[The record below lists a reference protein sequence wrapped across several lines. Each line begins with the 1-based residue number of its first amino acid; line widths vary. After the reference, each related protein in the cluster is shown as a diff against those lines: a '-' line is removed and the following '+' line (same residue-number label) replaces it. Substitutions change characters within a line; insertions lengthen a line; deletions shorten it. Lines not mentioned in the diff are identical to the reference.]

1 MRTVAIL
8 SFYMQMSS
16 SRWLLFSCLMGLG
29 SCLSC
34 PGWPCNPAEHCT
46 GIDLSNCR
54 YGVVKDTCHCCDVCG
69 LGPGETCGLEGR
81 CGAGMEC
88 VKDAPDYITG
98 ADLDQ
103 YPGECITATSTT
115 GKAGIEKTTEK
126 ATEGA
131 TLGVTEELSEETVT
145 EHSIESNC
153 TYGETTT
160 ETTGTCRE
168 KCSIDFC
175 TGSSKA
181 RICSAA
187 GLEFSRIE
195 GRGQCQHTSCKS
207 CFLLTQPTCD
217 TVCPDPP
224 KKRCLRQFFNC
235 VLQHFFN
242 RTTTTPNHLLVSIAK
257 KDAYWP

>member
-1 MRTVAIL
+1 MWQTYAHAQTACVHAEISWLHKRWSVSRHKLEEKRRGKMRTVAIL
-8 SFYMQMSS
+8 SFCMQMSS

-103 YPGECITATSTT
+103 YPGECITATS
-115 GKAGIEKTTEK
+115 EW
-126 ATEGA
+126 
-131 TLGVTEELSEETVT
+131 
-145 EHSIESNC
+145 IES
-153 TYGETTT
+153 
-160 ETTGTCRE
+160 
-168 KCSIDFC
+168 
-175 TGSSKA
+175 
-181 RICSAA
+181 
-187 GLEFSRIE
+187 
-195 GRGQCQHTSCKS
+195 
-207 CFLLTQPTCD
+207 
-217 TVCPDPP
+217 
-224 KKRCLRQFFNC
+224 
-235 VLQHFFN
+235 
-242 RTTTTPNHLLVSIAK
+242 
-257 KDAYWP
+257 